1 MILPPSHSPVI
12 SGSRNE
18 GGSERTSEGRT
29 LVSRPVELVTASR
42 LMVPM
47 EPGEIED
54 KCRFTEYK
62 NDRGMATATFL
73 NLFVA
78 MP

>member
-1 MILPPSHSPVI
+1 MILPSSHSPEHA
-12 SGSRNE
+12 GSRNE

-29 LVSRPVELVTASR
+29 LVSRPVELETASR
-42 LMVPM
+42 LMVSLK
-47 EPGEIED
+47 PGDVED
-54 KCRFTEYK
+54 KCRLTEYK